1 MQLVRSQQN
10 IMPEKTVADFFAGI
24 GLVEL
29 GLEKAGWS
37 TIYSVDYSDEKR
49 QLYEGHFGQ
58 GSYHLRDISTVDGEE
73 IPPVTL
79 AHASFPCTDVSVAG
93 GREGLSGKETSS
105 FWEFV
110 RILEEMKQSILPH
123 LSYLRTWRVCL
134 HPREGA
140 TLK

>member
-1 MQLVRSQQN
+1 MQFVKSQQN

-93 GREGLSGKETSS
+93 SREGLVWKRNVFILGICKNSRRNENKVSS
-105 FWEFV
+105 P
-110 RILEEMKQSILPH
+110 IYP
-123 LSYLRTWRVCL
+123 T
-134 HPREGA
+134 
-140 TLK
+140 

>member
-1 MQLVRSQQN
+1 MQLVSQQN

-37 TIYSVDYSDEKR
+37 TIYSVDYSD
-49 QLYEGHFGQ
+49 LYEGHFGQ

-93 GREGLSGKETSS
+93 SREGLSGKETSS

-110 RILEEMKQSILPH
+110 RILGEMKVKYPPPFIL
-123 LSYLRTWRVCL
+123 LENV
-134 HPREGA
+134 EGMLTSKGGP